1 MKRQPTLWLML
12 PGAAVTVVLAGMVC
26 AAGELPPSAQPGVG
40 GCVSAELI
48 FPLDDKPTPQCHA
61 STIAQTKDGGLVA
74 AWFGGQHESH
84 SDVGIWVA
92 RLEDGRWTRSVEVA
106 DGSEGETK
114 QFPCWNPVLFQPRE
128 GPLMLFYKVGPSP
141 NTWWGV
147 LITSADGGKT
157 WGTPTRLSGKHP
169 ETGPLV
175 GPIKNKPVQLED
187 GTILCPSSSEHNG
200 WRVHFEATRDLGK
213 TWEVIGP
220 INDGKKFGA
229 IQPSILMHRGGKL
242 QVLCRSLQNVVT
254 ESWSPDGGKTWTEMT
269 ATNLPN
275 PNAGVDAVTLKDGR
289 HVIVYNPT
297 TANNGNRAVLAVAIS
312 ADGKDWQPIVTLEN
326 EGKDGEFS
334 YPAVIQAADGKLHIT
349 YTYQRRSVKHVVLDP
364 KEINTP

>member
-1 MKRQPTLWLML
+1 
-12 PGAAVTVVLAGMVC
+12 
-26 AAGELPPSAQPGVG
+26 
-40 GCVSAELI
+40 
-48 FPLDDKPTPQCHA
+48 
-61 STIAQTKDGGLVA
+61 
-74 AWFGGQHESH
+74 
-84 SDVGIWVA
+84 
-92 RLEDGRWTRSVEVA
+92 
-106 DGSEGETK
+106 
-114 QFPCWNPVLFQPRE
+114 
-128 GPLMLFYKVGPSP
+128 MLFYKVGPSP